1 MDKKQEKILAAR
13 AVELGNS
20 ANPNAVNELIEL
32 SNSPAFHIK
41 RLAVS
46 ALGKLA
52 GIADAKIVIP
62 VLMNKL
68 LDSHAQVRQYALKAL
83 IAYGTKSESALHDI
97 RDMADNPAEKD
108 YNRRDAK
115 QALKVIEEA
124 IRIKKEK
131 KIKHCQKCNIV
142 IDSDE
147 YARSMKAFRRPYC
160 DKCFDE
166 VYIRRRNYDT
176 NVELN
181 KTIYTKD
188 GTFVQSD
195 GERKISE
202 WLYNHSIKYRYDER
216 YRIIEN
222 YAVRPD
228 FYLPEF
234 DVYIEYWGMDS
245 IDYKIGMLKKLKL
258 YQQEGKKLISLYPED
273 KNNLDVVLKRKL
285 EKYVRIN

>member
-1 MDKKQEKILAAR
+1 MDKKQEKILAAH

-20 ANPNAVNELIEL
+20 ANTNAVNELIEL
-32 SNSPAFHIK
+32 SNSPAFHVK

-52 GIADAKIVIP
+52 GVADGKIVVQ

-83 IAYGTKSESALHDI
+83 ITYGADSEPALHDI
-97 RDMADNPAEKD
+97 CDMADNPAEKD
-108 YNRRDAK
+108 YNRRDAE
-115 QALKVIEEA
+115 QAVKIIEEA
-124 IRIKKEK
+124 IHIKKEK
-131 KIKHCQKCNIV
+131 KIKHCQKCNVV

-147 YARSMKAFRRPYC
+147 FARSMKAFRRPYC

-176 NVELN
+176 KVELN
-181 KTIYTKD
+181 KNIRTKD

-202 WLYNHSIKYRYDER
+202 WLYSHGIKYRYDQR

-222 YAVRPD
+222 YSVRPD

-234 DVYIEYWGMDS
+234 DVYVEYWGMDT

-258 YQQEGKKLISLYPED
+258 YQQQGKKLISLYPED
-273 KNNLDVVLKRKL
+273 KNNLDIVLKRKL
-285 EKYVRIN
+285 EKYMKIN